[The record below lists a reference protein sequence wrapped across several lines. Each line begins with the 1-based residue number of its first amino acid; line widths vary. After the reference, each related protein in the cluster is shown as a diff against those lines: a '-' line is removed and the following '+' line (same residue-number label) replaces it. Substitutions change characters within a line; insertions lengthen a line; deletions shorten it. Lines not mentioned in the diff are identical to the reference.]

1 MSIRFQKIA
10 ISKAILGILLAFNSS
25 VAKADL
31 TVNVESGG
39 WPTTSHRNAAVA
51 SVQAAVDRYNDF
63 GDFGNASVY
72 VYYNAG
78 IPTAQANYLGSIG
91 FGGFFPNERVSMHE
105 LAHYLGSGTTA
116 NYSNLM
122 VNGTW
127 QGEQATALVKQF
139 EGTQATLNG
148 DTFHFWPYGLNFDQ
162 EGSEINKQRNVAM
175 LYAQRADMGL
185 GPTAHPATATTVS
198 LTGSDPVGTS
208 GFNFK
213 DNWSDGYFAHAGA
226 DYFSSDFAIRTPT
239 GSNSYEFAGKS
250 LSLNSDA
257 SGAGLYYM
265 GSGSTGTITI
275 EDLKLDGGSV
285 QHMSSFSD
293 LFRLD
298 GNLTVVSDSSIRAT
312 LGHIDVLAALHGD
325 DSLVIEV
332 PASRAAV
339 RFRADDS
346 TFSGDLI
353 NEARFEL
360 TEGANFT
367 FKVEGPGE
375 SNSISGPTAIST
387 LLDGKFQ
394 IDDSS
399 VQYALGNSW
408 PLVTAANTSYGVTFE
423 VDGFV
428 NESGVWKSGSYAFD
442 QATGM
447 LSVSPGA
454 DLDSDGSI
462 DLNDWLA
469 FSANHLADLSGF
481 NSQEQLARGDL
492 DRDGDNDYDDFRQFK
507 FQYDAINGAGSF
519 ATISHTT
526 IPEPSILALWGVS
539 VVCGGFARLD
549 RKQKSNFER

>member
-1 MSIRFQKIA
+1 MSITLQKIA
-10 ISKAILGILLAFNSS
+10 LSKAILGILLAFNSPS
-25 VAKADL
+25 AKADL

-39 WPTTSHRNAAVA
+39 WPTPSHRNAAVA
-51 SVQAAVDRYNDF
+51 SVQAAVDRYNDY

-72 VYYNAG
+72 VYYNSG
-78 IPTAQANYLGSIG
+78 IPTAQASYLGSIG

-105 LAHYLGSGTTA
+105 LAHYVGSGTTA
-116 NYSNLM
+116 NYASLM

-127 QGEQATALVKQF
+127 QGEQTTALVKQF
-139 EGTQATLNG
+139 DGTQAVLNG

-162 EGSEINKQRNVAM
+162 EGSEINKQRQVAI

-185 GPTAHPATATTVS
+185 GPTAHPATATSVS
-198 LTGSDPVGTS
+198 LVGSDPVGTS
-208 GFNFK
+208 GFNYK
-213 DNWSDGYFAHAGA
+213 DNWSDGYFVHAGA
-226 DYFSSDFAIRTPT
+226 DYFSGDFAIRTPT
-239 GSNSYEFAGKS
+239 GSNSYEFAGNS
-250 LSLNSDA
+250 LTLNGNAND
-257 SGAGLYYM
+257 AGLYFM
-265 GSGSTGTITI
+265 GTGSNGTITI

-285 QHMSSFSD
+285 QHMSSFGD

-325 DSLVIEV
+325 DSLVVEV

-339 RFRADDS
+339 RFYADDS
-346 TFSGDLI
+346 TFSGNLI

-360 TEGANFT
+360 TDGANFT
-367 FKVEGPGE
+367 FKVEGPGD

-399 VQYALGNSW
+399 VEYALGNSW
-408 PLVTAANTSYGVTFE
+408 QLVTAANTSYGATFE
-423 VDGFV
+423 VEGFA
-428 NESGVWKSGSYAFD
+428 NESGVWKSGSYTFD
-442 QATGM
+442 QATGL
-447 LSVSPGA
+447 LSVSLGA
-454 DLDSDGSI
+454 DFDSDGI
-462 DLNDWLA
+462 LDVNDWLT

-481 NSQEQLARGDL
+481 DSQEQLARGDL

-519 ATISHTT
+519 AAISHTT
-526 IPEPSILALWGVS
+526 IPEPSMLSLCVVS
-539 VVCGGFARLD
+539 VVCGRFARLD
-549 RKQKSNFER
+549 RKRKINL